1 MADAKV
7 FQLKGDLTLLDVAR
21 ALENFLREQK
31 GLETEG
37 VAQSET
43 SYFIQARQTEGWKA
57 FVGMD
62 RAIQVRLSVYKDMLT
77 VDLGAG
83 RWVDKLGA
91 ATVGYIIFA
100 PLLIT
105 AVIGA
110 IGQQKLPQEIFDFVQ
125 RLVFMGKSMDIRDFA
140 PVERSFADAGPAPV
154 DAEFCCVSCKTLLPE
169 GAKFCPGCG
178 KRVDGPAVCPVC
190 GAAPAVEGAK
200 FCAECGAPLG

>member
-7 FQLKGDLTLLDVAR
+7 FRMGGKLTLEDVAH
-21 ALENFLREQK
+21 ALEDFLRTQK
-31 GLETEG
+31 HLETEG
-37 VAQSET
+37 VSQSET
-43 SYFIQARQTEGWKA
+43 SYFIQARQTEGWKK

-62 RAIQVRLSVYKDMLT
+62 QAIQVRLSVYGDMLT

-91 ATVGYIIFA
+91 ATVGYIVFA

-125 RLVFMGKSMDIRDFA
+125 RYTFIGKPLDINDFA
-140 PVERSFADAGPAPV
+140 PGSPAEPKLRC
-154 DAEFCCVSCKTLLPE
+154 AACGEPLPE
-169 GAKFCPGCG
+169 GAKFCPACG
-178 KRVDGPAVCPVC
+178 TPAAQKRVCPVC
-190 GAAPAVEGAK
+190 GAVPAGDTAR
-200 FCAECGAPLG
+200 FCAECGAPLQ

>member
-7 FQLKGDLTLLDVAR
+7 FRMGGSQTLEDVAH
-21 ALENFLREQK
+21 ALEDFLRTQK
-31 GLETEG
+31 HLETEG

-43 SYFIQARQTEGWKA
+43 SYFIQARQTEGWKK

-62 RAIQVRLSVYKDMLT
+62 QAIQVRLSVYSDMLT

-100 PLLIT
+100 PLMLT

-125 RLVFMGKSMDIRDFA
+125 RYTFLGKPLDINDFA
-140 PVERSFADAGPAPV
+140 PASPAEEEPKPCCTACGAPLPV
-154 DAEFCCVSCKTLLPE
+154 
-169 GAKFCPGCG
+169 GARFCPGCG
-178 KRVDGPAVCPVC
+178 KPAAQKRTCPVC
-190 GAAPAVEGAK
+190 GAVPAADTAK
-200 FCAECGAPLG
+200 FCAECGAPLQ

>member
-7 FQLKGDLTLLDVAR
+7 FRMGGNQTLEDVAY
-21 ALENFLREQK
+21 ALEEFLRTQK
-31 GLETEG
+31 HLETEG

-43 SYFIQARQTEGWKA
+43 SYFIQARQTEGWKK

-62 RAIQVRLSVYKDMLT
+62 QAIQVRLSVYSDMLT

-100 PLLIT
+100 PLMLT

-125 RLVFMGKSMDIRDFA
+125 RYTFLGKPLDINDFA
-140 PVERSFADAGPAPV
+140 PETPAEETPKSLC
-154 DAEFCCVSCKTLLPE
+154 AACGEPLPE
-169 GAKFCPGCG
+169 GAKFCPACG
-178 KRVDGPAVCPVC
+178 KPAAQKRVCPVC
-190 GAAPAVEGAK
+190 GAVPTVDTAR
-200 FCAECGAPLG
+200 FCAECGAPLQ

>member
-7 FQLKGDLTLLDVAR
+7 FRMGGNQTLEDVAH
-21 ALENFLREQK
+21 ALEDFLRTQK
-31 GLETEG
+31 HLETEG

-43 SYFIQARQTEGWKA
+43 SYFIQARQTEGWKK

-62 RAIQVRLSVYKDMLT
+62 QAIQVRLSVYGGILT

-91 ATVGYIIFA
+91 ATLGYIIFS
-100 PLLIT
+100 PLLLT
-105 AVIGA
+105 AAIGA
-110 IGQQKLPQEIFDFVQ
+110 IGQQRLPQEIFDFVQ
-125 RLVFMGKSMDIRDFA
+125 RYTFLGKPLDINDFA
-140 PVERSFADAGPAPV
+140 PKAPEAPEEPAPL
-154 DAEFCCVSCKTLLPE
+154 CPSCGAALPE

-178 KRVDGPAVCPVC
+178 KPAVQKRTCPVC

>member
-7 FQLKGDLTLLDVAR
+7 FRMGGNQTLEDVAH
-21 ALENFLREQK
+21 ALEDFLRTQK
-31 GLETEG
+31 RLETEG

-43 SYFIQARQTEGWKA
+43 SYFIQARQTEGWKK

-62 RAIQVRLSVYKDMLT
+62 QAIQVRLSVYSDMLT

-100 PLLIT
+100 PLMLT

-125 RLVFMGKSMDIRDFA
+125 RYTFLGKPLDINDFA
-140 PVERSFADAGPAPV
+140 PEAPAEEEPKS
-154 DAEFCCVSCKTLLPE
+154 CCAACGEPLPE
-169 GAKFCPGCG
+169 GAKFCPACG
-178 KRVDGPAVCPVC
+178 KPAARKRTCPVC
-190 GAAPAVEGAK
+190 GAVPAADTAR
-200 FCAECGAPLG
+200 FCAECGAPLQ

>member
-7 FQLKGDLTLLDVAR
+7 FRMGGSQTLEDVAH
-21 ALENFLREQK
+21 ALEDFLRTQK
-31 GLETEG
+31 RLETEG

-43 SYFIQARQTEGWKA
+43 SYFIQARQTEGWKK

-62 RAIQVRLSVYKDMLT
+62 QAIQVRLSVYGDMLT

-91 ATVGYIIFA
+91 ATVGYIVFA
-100 PLLIT
+100 PLLVT

-125 RLVFMGKSMDIRDFA
+125 RYTFLGKPLDINDFA
-140 PVERSFADAGPAPV
+140 PASPEEGEDAPKLRCGACGEP
-154 DAEFCCVSCKTLLPE
+154 LPE
-169 GAKFCPGCG
+169 GAKFCPACG
-178 KRVDGPAVCPVC
+178 KPAAQKRACPVC
-190 GAAPAVEGAK
+190 GAAPAADTAR
-200 FCAECGAPLG
+200 FCAECGAPLQ

>member
-7 FQLKGDLTLLDVAR
+7 FRMDSSLTLEDVAH
-21 ALENFLREQK
+21 AVEDFLRTQK
-31 GLETEG
+31 RLETEG
-37 VAQSET
+37 VNQSET
-43 SYFIQARQTEGWKA
+43 SYFIQARQTEGWKK

-62 RAIQVRLSVYKDMLT
+62 QAIQVRLSVYGDLLT

-91 ATVGYIIFA
+91 ATVGYVVFA

-125 RLVFMGKSMDIRDFA
+125 RYTFIGKPLDINDFREQPPEEEPQSLCA
-140 PVERSFADAGPAPV
+140 ACGAA
-154 DAEFCCVSCKTLLPE
+154 LPK
-169 GAKFCPGCG
+169 GAKFCPACG
-178 KRVDGPAVCPVC
+178 KPATQPKTCPVC
-190 GAAPAVEGAK
+190 GAAPAVESAK
-200 FCAECGAPLG
+200 FCSECGAPLL

>member
-7 FQLKGDLTLLDVAR
+7 FRMDSSLTLEDVAH
-21 ALENFLREQK
+21 AVEDFLRTQK
-31 GLETEG
+31 RLETEG
-37 VAQSET
+37 VNQSET
-43 SYFIQARQTEGWKA
+43 SYFIQARQTEGWKK

-62 RAIQVRLSVYKDMLT
+62 QAIQVRLSVYGDLLT

-91 ATVGYIIFA
+91 ATVGYVVFA

-125 RLVFMGKSMDIRDFA
+125 RYTFIGKPLDINDFREQPPEEEPQSLCA
-140 PVERSFADAGPAPV
+140 ACGAA
-154 DAEFCCVSCKTLLPE
+154 LPE
-169 GAKFCPGCG
+169 GAKFCPACG
-178 KRVDGPAVCPVC
+178 KPATQPKTCPVC
-190 GAAPAVEGAK
+190 GAAPAVESAK
-200 FCAECGAPLG
+200 FCSECGAPLL